1 MKPIFLV
8 LALFSVVETV
18 QGQSLG
24 EQPDTLLIQSFNV
37 DPSDTMLFVPSGNDM
52 QWVNWDG
59 DAQKTLCGD
68 DVPVP
73 GNWFWE
79 EDLGQVT
86 NPVTNFAFTSCSYLF
101 SEFLPNFNWLI
112 TPPTFIP
119 DSTTT
124 LNWKSLSLEGPG
136 YLDGYKVLLST
147 ASNEPYSGDFA
158 DTLFKAAEMLSYTV
172 PQSLDPDDYVFSPGY
187 VHANWYTDTAYFF
200 PAAPGDGAYFG
211 KLEPHSLSLKK
222 FAGQTVYIAFL
233 HDSTNDNILQIDD
246 IAIIQEKTSA
256 VRDSERDPLGFNLSP
271 NPAKDFTTASWAA
284 PLRGD
289 LRLTL
294 TDNLG
299 KLLLERN
306 IEQGGDRGQH
316 IDLQMFPAGTYTVTL
331 YGGKVQQTRLL
342 VKQ

>member
-1 MKPIFLV
+1 MKTFFLV
-8 LALFSVVETV
+8 FALFSVSVFA

-24 EQPDTLLIQSFNV
+24 ELADTLLIQSFTV
-37 DPSDTMLFVPSGNDM
+37 DPSDTMLFVPSGNDA

-59 DAQKTLCGD
+59 DAQPTLCGD
-68 DVPVP
+68 DTAVP

-79 EDLGQVT
+79 EDLGQV

-101 SEFLPNFNWLI
+101 NESQQNFNWLI

-136 YLDGYKVLLST
+136 FLDGYKVLLST
-147 ASNEPYSGDFA
+147 TSNEPYSGDFA
-158 DTLFKAAEMLSYTV
+158 DTLFKAAEMLAFTV

-211 KLEPHSLSLKK
+211 KLEPHTVSLKK
-222 FAGQTVYIAFL
+222 FAGKTVYIAFL

-246 IAIIQEKTSA
+246 ISIIQEKTSA
-256 VRDSERDPLGFNLSP
+256 LRPLDRDPLAFTLLP
-271 NPAKDFTTASWAA
+271 NPAKGFTTARWNMPV
-284 PLRGD
+284 PLD
-289 LRLTL
+289 VRLTL
-294 TDNLG
+294 TDYLG
-299 KLLLERN
+299 KLLWERSVSAG
-306 IEQGGDRGQH
+306 ELSVQQ
-316 IDLQMFPAGTYTVTL
+316 IDLQRLPTGVYTLSL
-331 YGGKVQQTRLL
+331 YAGKVQQTRLL